1 MSYQHILQRKGKKK
15 REKRKG
21 MQLINSANLF

>member
-15 REKRKG
+15 RGKRKG
-21 MQLINSANLF
+21 MQLNSANFF